1 MSILLN
7 DYDFD
12 LPEELIAQYPADKRE
27 ESKLMV
33 VDRVEKDFLITE
45 FKNIEKFLPEKGFLV
60 LNNTKVIKSRLLLKK
75 KTGGNVEIFFVE
87 SMGNSTFKAMTKGRI
102 RLGEELFLDNDIK
115 LKILSNCEDNMR
127 IIEVSGAEIFT
138 VLERFGH
145 IPLPPYIKRTDEKI
159 DEERYQTVYA
169 KHSGSVAAPTAGL
182 HFSEQ
187 LLNEI
192 KLKHE
197 IVEITLNVGIGTFKP
212 VKTANINEHKMHSEN
227 FYISEESFN
236 KINSLKSQGYH
247 LVSVGTTTTRCLESV
262 AEDGQLM
269 FHGHSST
276 DIFIK
281 PGYNFRIVDHL
292 ITNFHLPKSTLF
304 ILVSTFAGLDLM
316 KKAYKYAIEN
326 RLRFFSYGDA
336 MLIL

>member
-1 MSILLN
+1 MSIFLK

-12 LPEELIAQYPADKRE
+12 LPEELIAQYPADKRD

-33 VDRVEKDFLITE
+33 VDRAKREFIITE
-45 FKNIEKFLPEKGFLV
+45 FKDIINFLPDKSFLV
-60 LNNTKVIKSRLLLKK
+60 LNNTKVVKSRLLFKK
-75 KTGGNVEIFFVE
+75 PTGGKIEIFFVE
-87 SMGNSTFKAMTKGRI
+87 KINHSTFKAMTKGKI
-102 RLGEELFLDNDIK
+102 RLGEEFYLDNNTKI
-115 LKILSNCEDNMR
+115 KILSNCEDNMK
-127 IIEVSGAEIFT
+127 IIEVSGADIFT
-138 VLERFGH
+138 VLEKFGH
-145 IPLPPYIKRTDEKI
+145 IPLPPYIKRSDDKI
-159 DEERYQTVYA
+159 DEQRYQTVYA

-187 LLNEI
+187 LLNDI

-197 IVEITLNVGIGTFKP
+197 IIEITLNVGIGTFKP
-212 VKTANINEHKMHSEN
+212 VKTENINEHKMHSEN

-236 KINSLKSQGYH
+236 RINSLKSEGYK
-247 LVSVGTTTTRCLESV
+247 LISVGTTTTRCLESV
-262 AEDGQLM
+262 AENGRLK
-269 FHGHSST
+269 FHGQSST

-304 ILVSTFAGLDLM
+304 ILVSTFAGLELM
-316 KKAYKYAIEN
+316 KKAYRYAIDN